1 MSVASDMNYYYSRLS
16 SKRIQLE
23 QQKMVNTQIESL
35 SSKLYKAKK
44 LLDELEQ
51 YKTDIKQL
59 KTIIAVE
66 DNSFKRR
73 RIGYLNDVVSD
84 SLLRIFPMQGFKAE
98 ITCDFKRGNNKA
110 SLRLIDRAGNVHL
123 PYLSEGKLCQYLIS
137 FATTIG
143 VVKGLNTQTVYVDE
157 AFGVSSKANL
167 PKIGEILQES
177 INDGLQVILISQS
190 SELYNS
196 ITRRE
201 IHLENKGSGSIADVV
216 VTSEY
221 DY

>member
-1 MSVASDMNYYYSRLS
+1 
-16 SKRIQLE
+16 
-23 QQKMVNTQIESL
+23 
-35 SSKLYKAKK
+35 
-44 LLDELEQ
+44 
-51 YKTDIKQL
+51 
-59 KTIIAVE
+59 
-66 DNSFKRR
+66 
-73 RIGYLNDVVSD
+73 
-84 SLLRIFPMQGFKAE
+84 MQGFKAE

-196 ITRRE
+196 VSRRE
-201 IHLENKGSGSIADVV
+201 IHLENKGSGSIADVI
-216 VTSEY
+216 VTSED